1 MFISSVIW
9 SRRVGDI
16 QKTVRETLNLN
27 MRHHIPITDPDTMS
41 MTFRYLT
48 SFNTVSNEHAGKK
61 PVDAF
66 FSFFKGRKKWRKNTN
81 NGEKKNVYFK
91 KD

>member
-66 FSFFKGRKKWRKNTN
+66 FFFLKEEKNGGKTLIM
-81 NGEKKNVYFK
+81 EKKKNVYFK

>member
-66 FSFFKGRKKWRKNTN
+66 FFFKGRKKWRKNTN
-81 NGEKKNVYFK
+81 NGEKKKQHVF
-91 KD
+91 